1 MSCGCTRMR
10 ASIVGCRVLD
20 RCGDSLGHGITI
32 IYTTNKDGESI
43 DWQWVRRVNV
53 WLCSGMFMALRTLRG
68 LSSIRAPVR
77 HLFYA
82 LTHTSHFY
90 AQPDLNVLYQAQCRP
105 EGRAW
110 GRGPGW
116 EEKPLINRVAPRAV
130 AVLHEVH
137 S

>member
-1 MSCGCTRMR
+1 M
-10 ASIVGCRVLD
+10 VRV
-20 RCGDSLGHGITI
+20 STH
-32 IYTTNKDGESI
+32 
-43 DWQWVRRVNV
+43 WQWVRRVNV

-116 EEKPLINRVAPRAV
+116 EEKPLINRVAPLARSRFCMKYTREITDQLRARDQ
-130 AVLHEVH
+130 
-137 S
+137 